1 MDFSGMYYTNLLTD
15 GQQEVYNIDIT
26 LDLLKLMSFLKMLEN
41 IVYKFISNLYKIKKT
56 EA

>member
-15 GQQEVYNIDIT
+15 GQQEAYNIDIT
-26 LDLLKLMSFLKMLEN
+26 LDLLKLMSFLKILEN

>member
-26 LDLLKLMSFLKMLEN
+26 LDLLKLMSF
-41 IVYKFISNLYKIKKT
+41 
-56 EA
+56 